1 MPITNSQNTII
12 IMMPITMAM
21 IPMHP
26 RLPSMWTTMA
36 MLPPV
41 QLAPTPISIP
51 IPIPIIVIV
60 IAILLTI
67 TILLIVVIIIIIII
81 VDRDIQIHNY

>member
-51 IPIPIIVIV
+51 IPIIVIV